1 MKSKTKNIIRNILLG
16 AIASLY
22 NTNAQASDC
31 SSEPLLE
38 GLSDKDKQDAVGA
51 LKNKIVR
58 NVLQIKKNGDTKMI
72 AGHRSHMSHRS
83 GGGGGGGHYSHASH
97 YSSYGSGGNS
107 RHSSHS
113 SHSSSTTYSAP
124 RPAPKTYKTYNLGDR
139 TLN

>member
-51 LKNKIVR
+51 LKTRLLGMSYKSR
-58 NVLQIKKNGDTKMI
+58 KMEI
-72 AGHRSHMSHRS
+72 RR
-83 GGGGGGGHYSHASH
+83 
-97 YSSYGSGGNS
+97 
-107 RHSSHS
+107 
-113 SHSSSTTYSAP
+113 
-124 RPAPKTYKTYNLGDR
+124 
-139 TLN
+139 